1 MGEPADNWGEHLIIK
16 HRSDKERR
24 KAAVSK
30 GVFQEK
36 RRQVTSTN
44 LMEGDC
50 SERGWEYK
58 EEYKE
63 GWAVPLREE
72 EETEIRE
79 EEETGMESLG
89 RVEGLLAFRDG
100 RRRKMGRKGAG

>member
-1 MGEPADNWGEHLIIK
+1 MNFHRASFQGHEWSLSRDWG
-16 HRSDKERR
+16 
-24 KAAVSK
+24 
-30 GVFQEK
+30 
-36 RRQVTSTN
+36 
-44 LMEGDC
+44 
-50 SERGWEYK
+50 RGR
-58 EEYKE
+58 
-63 GWAVPLREE
+63 VREE

>member
-1 MGEPADNWGEHLIIK
+1 
-16 HRSDKERR
+16 
-24 KAAVSK
+24 
-30 GVFQEK
+30 
-36 RRQVTSTN
+36 
-44 LMEGDC
+44 
-50 SERGWEYK
+50 
-58 EEYKE
+58 
-63 GWAVPLREE
+63 VPLREE

>member
-1 MGEPADNWGEHLIIK
+1 M
-16 HRSDKERR
+16 
-24 KAAVSK
+24 
-30 GVFQEK
+30 
-36 RRQVTSTN
+36 TSTN
-44 LMEGDC
+44 LVEGDC
-50 SERGWEYK
+50 SE
-58 EEYKE
+58 KE
-63 GWAVPLREE
+63 GGNIRRQRWTVPLREE

>member
-1 MGEPADNWGEHLIIK
+1 LGEPADNWGEHLIIK

-50 SERGWEYK
+50 SE
-58 EEYKE
+58 KE
-63 GWAVPLREE
+63 GGN
-72 EETEIRE
+72 IR
-79 EEETGMESLG
+79 
-89 RVEGLLAFRDG
+89 RNIRRDG
-100 RRRKMGRKGAG
+100 QCP